1 MIQHLTD
8 LTIHLIF
15 ASIHT
20 TTEISTTVLYRL
32 LQHPELIPEL
42 LEEQDQVLHSF
53 LGEDVVKS
61 TDDAATLFTY
71 DVVHNLPKLDSLCR
85 ESIRLRND
93 YLIMSHKYIGKNK
106 FTFSNGAVIK
116 PGEYIII
123 NSWYNHRAEEV
134 QQDNTDDHF
143 EFQPFR
149 YANLPDRQATKI
161 GSDYLIFG
169 LGKNAC
175 PVSFRVCYPMH
186 HRHHWKK
193 REPLILIYT
202 REFRVAGLLCKK
214 SRQLCPSSSVN
225 TRFQTQTALSSPT
238 FTRKRCLWVT
248 LLSRNVP
255 LEIFAFVLSL
265 GKLLAT
271 F

>member
-8 LTIHLIF
+8 LTLHLIF

-193 REPLILIYT
+193 KGT
-202 REFRVAGLLCKK
+202 
-214 SRQLCPSSSVN
+214 VN
-225 TRFQTQTALSSPT
+225 TNIH
-238 FTRKRCLWVT
+238 TR
-248 LLSRNVP
+248 
-255 LEIFAFVLSL
+255 I
-265 GKLLAT
+265 
-271 F
+271 